1 MSEWEMYMPKYLVM
15 ASYSVEGTK
24 GVLADGGTGRREA
37 IKRELQSCGGTLEW
51 MYFAFG
57 EHDLYVVVDMPD
69 NVSMAATSIAARA
82 SGAVHS
88 KAVPLLS
95 PEDLDAAAKKQ
106 VDYRPPGA

>member
-1 MSEWEMYMPKYLVM
+1 MPKYLVT
-15 ASYSVEGTK
+15 ASYSADGAK
-24 GVLADGGTGRREA
+24 GLLADGGTGRREA
-37 IKRELQSCGGTLEW
+37 VKREIQSCGGTLEW

-57 EHDLYVVVDMPD
+57 EHDLYVVVDIPD
-69 NVSMAATSIAARA
+69 NVSMAAISIVARS

-95 PEDLDAAAKKQ
+95 PEDLDAATKKQ